1 MKLEPIAK
9 PVRIRITSNGKEHT
23 DLASLRENFCIDDV
37 YKSYTE
43 KCLVKWL
50 RQIKEDDL
58 ASCIKD
64 IDTRV
69 EDEFERK
76 FLIYL
81 LMSGASKN
89 VEDFKHLRSL
99 NEEEMCKFLSQ
110 RNADDML
117 LGYIERHVESE
128 VLEKLIESEDPK
140 IKSVTKIE
148 LGERYYKKAQETE
161 SGENQINLYKRAI
174 ELGYPSAYEECLR
187 ALGVTDSVLNEIN
200 SDGNGISLQNIDF
213 VAHLKKAKCSED
225 VEIDKLSDGFIKETA
240 EYFCCIFNAIEEIEI
255 EIKEAQG
262 VIYINAF
269 KDFDPQYNFLF
280 GIVQASEHLLSLC
293 PGWASSIYEKED
305 SFKNMLNST
314 YSFVSQAF
322 LDKHKNAIEN
332 EKFSQGGI
340 CEMLRDLAYYSIFT
354 E

>member
-50 RQIKEDDL
+50 RQIKEDDF

-76 FLIYL
+76 FLVYL

-99 NEEEMCKFLSQ
+99 NEEEMCRFLSQ

-117 LGYIERHVESE
+117 LAYIERHVESE
-128 VLEKLIESEDPK
+128 VLERLIESEDPK

-174 ELGYPSAYEECLR
+174 ELGHPSAYEKCLR
-187 ALGVTDSVLNEIN
+187 ALDLSESVINEIN
-200 SDGNGISLQNIDF
+200 SEGNGISLQNIDF
-213 VAHLKKAKCSED
+213 VSRLKKAKCSED

-240 EYFCCIFNAIEEIEI
+240 EYFCCVFNTIEEI
-255 EIKEAQG
+255 KKASR
-262 VIYINAF
+262 VIHITVF
-269 KDFDPQYNFLF
+269 DVFDPHCNFLYD
-280 GIVQASEHLLSLC
+280 IVQASKHLLSLC
-293 PGWASSIYEKED
+293 PGWSRYSSYEKED
-305 SFKNMLNST
+305 TFKNKFDST
-314 YSFVSQAF
+314 YSSFVSQAF
-322 LDKHKNAIEN
+322 LNKHKNAIEN
-332 EKFSQGGI
+332 EKFSRDCI